1 MGQSASRIGMGAQTS
16 VTLSEGRISAD
27 RVVIDP
33 ASVGSCSFGER
44 FAKPF
49 FTSERT

>member
-1 MGQSASRIGMGAQTS
+1 MGQSASRIGMGAQTG
-16 VTLSEGRISAD
+16 VTLSEGGISAD
-27 RVVIDP
+27 RIIINS
-33 ASVGSCSFGER
+33 ASVGSCPFGEC